1 MLEKDTLRLISLML
15 FAIYTSTTVYGDT
28 DSQSKKLTDF
38 AFKNKVGNQDYLLQ
52 IETSYGWEN
61 VALFFG
67 YWDDY
72 EACLEMIEGQKAIQ
86 FNPRRYRCIP
96 ANRD

>member
-1 MLEKDTLRLISLML
+1 MRLIYIILL
-15 FAIYTSTTVYGDT
+15 TITTATAAISDT

>member
-1 MLEKDTLRLISLML
+1 MRLIYIILL
-15 FAIYTSTTVYGDT
+15 TITTATAAISDT

-86 FNPRRYRCIP
+86 FNPRRYRCMP

>member
-1 MLEKDTLRLISLML
+1 MRLI
-15 FAIYTSTTVYGDT
+15 YTILLTITTATAANSNT
-28 DSQSKKLTDF
+28 DNQSKKLTDF
-38 AFKNKVGNQDYLLQ
+38 AYKNKVGDQDYLLQ

-72 EACLEMIEGQKAIQ
+72 EACIEMIEGQKAIQ

>member
-1 MLEKDTLRLISLML
+1 MRLVSLIL
-15 FAIYTSTTVYGDT
+15 LTVLTFTAVYGDI

-38 AFKNKVGNQDYLLQ
+38 AYKNRVGNQDYLLQ
-52 IETSYGWEN
+52 IETSYGWES
-61 VALFFG
+61 VALIFG

-72 EACLEMIEGQKAIQ
+72 EACLEMIDGQKAIQ
-86 FNPRRYRCIP
+86 FNPRRYRCLP

>member
-52 IETSYGWEN
+52 IETSYGWEAKEKLRCAQSIVQQHSKI
-61 VALFFG
+61 VA
-67 YWDDY
+67 
-72 EACLEMIEGQKAIQ
+72 
-86 FNPRRYRCIP
+86 YRVV
-96 ANRD
+96 